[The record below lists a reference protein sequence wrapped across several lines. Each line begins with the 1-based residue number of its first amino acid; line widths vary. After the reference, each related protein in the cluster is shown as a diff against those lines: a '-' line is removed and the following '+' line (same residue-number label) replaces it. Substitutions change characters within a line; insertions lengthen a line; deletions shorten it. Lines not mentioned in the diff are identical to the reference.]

1 MKLTGIFDNRATMT
15 RERWLHG
22 EKVWSLPARDVESGS
37 AFKFGTRPGFGS
49 YPDQPATSAPSAPHP
64 SVAAR
69 SAPRPRPSGAR
80 KSPRRS

>member
-22 EKVWSLPARDVESGS
+22 EKVWSLPAREVESGS

-49 YPDQPATSAPSAPHP
+49 YRDLPAPTPLP
-64 SVAAR
+64 AAKN
-69 SAPRPRPSGAR
+69 PEPKTP
-80 KSPRRS
+80 

>member
-22 EKVWSLPARDVESGS
+22 ERVWSLPAGEVESGI

-49 YPDQPATSAPSAPHP
+49 YRDLPARLHYP
-64 SVAAR
+64 
-69 SAPRPRPSGAR
+69 PRETLNQGHYDTNRT
-80 KSPRRS
+80 

>member
-49 YPDQPATSAPSAPHP
+49 YRDLPAPTSPP
-64 SVAAR
+64 AAGN
-69 SAPRPRPSGAR
+69 PEP
-80 KSPRRS
+80 KTL